1 MQSDYME
8 KEIVFRGG
16 QSLNPQIINNQEVA
30 RCVKAQVQQTSAA
43 NYVRSDGFGAS
54 GVIRKWRKQT
64 KE

>member
-1 MQSDYME
+1 ME

-43 NYVRSDGFGAS
+43 NYVRNDGFGAS
-54 GVIRKWRKQT
+54 GVIRKWRKQI